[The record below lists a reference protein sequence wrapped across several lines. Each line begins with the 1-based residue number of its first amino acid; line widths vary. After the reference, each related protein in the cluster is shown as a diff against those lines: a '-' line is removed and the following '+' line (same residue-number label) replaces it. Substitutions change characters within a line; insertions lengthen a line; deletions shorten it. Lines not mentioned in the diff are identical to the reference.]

1 MGDMTIRG
9 IDDETLARLR
19 SEAEAHGLS
28 AEEVAGEILRLG
40 VALAS
45 ADRTAVPRAILAA
58 QPTVS
63 PISSV
68 ELLRQIR
75 DEAS

>member
-9 IDDETLARLR
+9 LDDAVLSTLRVRAAEHGTTP
-19 SEAEAHGLS
+19 EAYAATLLE
-28 AEEVAGEILRLG
+28 R
-40 VALAS
+40 ALAQPV
-45 ADRTAVPRAILAA
+45 DRLAFSRAVRAA
-58 QPTVS
+58 QRDVS

-75 DEAS
+75 EEG